1 MRINLFKHPVLLLK
15 SVAAVMYIIMGIL
28 IIAEPLL
35 LQKLIEGLTQT
46 LTTALAGLL
55 VIYGI
60 FRLMRVYQD
69 IKALKTVENEEN

>member
-1 MRINLFKHPVLLLK
+1 
-15 SVAAVMYIIMGIL
+15 MGIL

-69 IKALKTVENEEN
+69 IKALKTIENEEN

>member
-1 MRINLFKHPVLLLK
+1 MPINLFKHPVLLLK

-69 IKALKTVENEEN
+69 IKALKTIENEEN

>member
-69 IKALKTVENEEN
+69 IKALKTIENEEN